1 MTVGADLP
9 ASHFV
14 NIEYQDKGAAPTFIS
29 GARYIMIYL
38 TKLGGKQFM
47 LNEDQIESISQ
58 NPDTIVVLSNGHNY
72 IVQES
77 MDEIMDEIIKF
88 NRNSRRIPSRRD
100 NSD

>member
-1 MTVGADLP
+1 M
-9 ASHFV
+9 S
-14 NIEYQDKGAAPTFIS
+14 E
-29 GARYIMIYL
+29 ARCNMIYL

-47 LNEDQIESISQ
+47 LNEEQIESISQ

-100 NSD
+100 NSDLQ